1 MAIDILSLKP
11 TTISRDLKGKFVC
24 IYSLPKVGKTSMA
37 CQFPKNLL
45 LGFEHGWNAIAGA
58 KAVDITKWADFK
70 QILRQLE
77 QPAAREM
84 YDTITIDTVGLA
96 WQMCEDFVCAQNGVQ
111 KISDIPWGG
120 GYTACK
126 KEFVKGWSIMTSKM
140 SKKEFENSLRKITQL
155 GYGLVVIA
163 HVERRI
169 EKRAD
174 DSEVEILG
182 PAIPKRAYEIV
193 NQLVDIIGYID
204 ITWDEEGN
212 SERWL
217 YTRKTPTVMAGSR
230 FKYLEPKI
238 KFGYNELVNAI
249 SDAIDKAEK
258 LDGATVVDKTERI
271 IEEALDYNAIRAE
284 ASALWKQLVGEGENA
299 NAEMAKTIL
308 KKVEMIF
315 GRTMKLSE
323 ITEDQVDLFNLVVI
337 EMRDLAKAS

>member
-1 MAIDILSLKP
+1 MAIDILNIQP

-45 LGFEHGWNAIAGA
+45 LAFEKGYNAIAGI
-58 KAVDITKWADFK
+58 KPVDITKWSDLK
-70 QILRQLE
+70 LVLRQLE
-77 QPAAREM
+77 KPEARQM
-84 YDTITIDTVGLA
+84 YDTITIDTIGIA
-96 WQMCEDFVCAQNGVQ
+96 WEMCEQFVCAQNGVQ
-111 KISDIPWGG
+111 KIGDIPWGG
-120 GYTACK
+120 GYSACK
-126 KEFVKGWSIMTSKM
+126 R
-140 SKKEFENSLRKITQL
+140 EFESCLRKITQL
-155 GYGLVVIA
+155 GYGLVIIA

-217 YTRKTPTVMAGSR
+217 YTRKTPTIMAGSR
-230 FKYLEPKI
+230 FKYLAPKI
-238 KFGYNELVNAI
+238 KFGYNELVAAI
-249 SDAIDKAEK
+249 GEAIDKAEK
-258 LDGATVVDKTERI
+258 LDGAVVVDTTQQV
-271 IEEALDYNAIRAE
+271 IEEKLDYNAIRAE
-284 ASALWKQLVGEGENA
+284 AADLWKQLVEKDTENA
-299 NAEMAKTIL
+299 GRIL

-315 GRTMKLSE
+315 GRPMKLSE
-323 ITEDQVDLFNLVVI
+323 ITEDQVDLFNLVLLDMK
-337 EMRDLAKAS
+337 EML

>member
-1 MAIDILSLKP
+1 MAIDILNIQP

-45 LGFEHGWNAIAGA
+45 LAFEKGYNAIAGI
-58 KAVDITKWADFK
+58 KPVDITKWSDLK
-70 QILRQLE
+70 LVLRQLE
-77 QPAAREM
+77 KPEARQM
-84 YDTITIDTVGLA
+84 YDTITIDTIGIA
-96 WQMCEDFVCAQNGVQ
+96 WEMCEQFVCAQNGVQ
-111 KISDIPWGG
+111 KIGDIPWGG
-120 GYTACK
+120 GYSACK
-126 KEFVKGWSIMTSKM
+126 R
-140 SKKEFENSLRKITQL
+140 EFESCLRKITQL
-155 GYGLVVIA
+155 GYGLVIIA

-217 YTRKTPTVMAGSR
+217 YTRKTPTIMAGSR
-230 FKYLEPKI
+230 FKYLAPKI
-238 KFGYNELVNAI
+238 KFGYNELVEAI
-249 SDAIDKAEK
+249 GEAIDKAEK
-258 LDGATVVDKTERI
+258 LDGAVVVDTTQQV
-271 IEEALDYNAIRAE
+271 IEEKLDYNAIRAE
-284 ASALWKQLVGEGENA
+284 AAELWKQLVEKDTENA
-299 NAEMAKTIL
+299 GRIL

-315 GRTMKLSE
+315 GRPMKLSE
-323 ITEDQVDLFNLVVI
+323 ITEDQVDLFNLAVLD
-337 EMRDLAKAS
+337 MRDMLENSK

>member
-1 MAIDILSLKP
+1 MAIDIFNIQP

-45 LGFEHGWNAIAGA
+45 LAFEKGYNAIGGI
-58 KAVDITKWADFK
+58 KPVDIMKWSDFK
-70 QILRQLE
+70 LVLRQLE
-77 QPAAREM
+77 KPEARQL
-84 YDTITIDTVGLA
+84 YDTVTIDTVGVA
-96 WQMCEDFVCAQNGVQ
+96 WEMCEQFVCAQNGVQ
-111 KISDIPWGG
+111 KIADIPWGG
-120 GYTACK
+120 GYSACK
-126 KEFVKGWSIMTSKM
+126 R
-140 SKKEFENSLRKITQL
+140 EFESCLRKITQL
-155 GYGLVVIA
+155 GYGLVIIA
-163 HVERRI
+163 HVDKRT

-230 FKYLEPKI
+230 FKYLAPKI
-238 KFGYNELVNAI
+238 KFGYQELVNAL
-249 SDAIDKAEK
+249 SDAIDKSEK
-258 LDGATVVDKTERI
+258 LDGATVVETTELVV
-271 IEEALDYNAIRAE
+271 EETLDYKQVRERA
-284 ASALWKQLVGEGENA
+284 SLLWKDLVERDEDNA
-299 NAEMAKTIL
+299 AVIL

-315 GRTMKLSE
+315 GRPMKLSE
-323 ITEDQVDLFNLVVI
+323 ITEDQVDLFNLVVLDM
-337 EMRDLAKAS
+337 EDMLKE

>member
-58 KAVDITKWADFK
+58 MAVDITKWADFK

-96 WQMCEDFVCAQNGVQ
+96 WQMCEDFTCAQNGVQ

-120 GYTACK
+120 GYTAC
-126 KEFVKGWSIMTSKM
+126 
-140 SKKEFENSLRKITQL
+140 KKEFENSLRKITQL

-163 HVERRI
+163 HVERRV

-238 KFGYNELVNAI
+238 KFGYNELVSAI
-249 SDAIDKAEK
+249 SNAIDKAEK
-258 LDGATVVDKTERI
+258 LDGALVVDKTERI
-271 IEEALDYNAIRAE
+271 IEETLDYNTIRAE

-337 EMRDLAKAS
+337 EMKDLVKAS

>member
-1 MAIDILSLKP
+1 MAIDILNIQP

-45 LGFEHGWNAIAGA
+45 LAFEKGYNAIAGI
-58 KAVDITKWADFK
+58 KPVDITKWSDLK
-70 QILRQLE
+70 LVLRQLE
-77 QPAAREM
+77 KPEARQM
-84 YDTITIDTVGLA
+84 YDTITIDTIGIA
-96 WQMCEDFVCAQNGVQ
+96 WEMCEQFVCAQNGVQ
-111 KISDIPWGG
+111 KIGDIPWGG
-120 GYTACK
+120 GYSACK
-126 KEFVKGWSIMTSKM
+126 R
-140 SKKEFENSLRKITQL
+140 EFESCLRKITQL
-155 GYGLVVIA
+155 GYGLVIIA

-217 YTRKTPTVMAGSR
+217 YTRKTPTIMAGSR
-230 FKYLEPKI
+230 FKYLAPKI
-238 KFGYNELVNAI
+238 KFGYNELVEAI
-249 SDAIDKAEK
+249 GEAIDKAEK
-258 LDGATVVDKTERI
+258 LDGAVVVDTTQQI
-271 IEEALDYNAIRAE
+271 IEEKLDYNAIRAE
-284 ASALWKQLVGEGENA
+284 AADLWKQLVEKDTENA
-299 NAEMAKTIL
+299 GRIL

-315 GRTMKLSE
+315 GRPMKLSE
-323 ITEDQVDLFNLVVI
+323 ITEDQVDLFNLAVLD
-337 EMRDLAKAS
+337 MRDMLENSK

>member
-58 KAVDITKWADFK
+58 MAVDITKWADYK
-70 QILRQLE
+70 QVLRQLE

-126 KEFVKGWSIMTSKM
+126 KEF
-140 SKKEFENSLRKITQL
+140 ENCLRKITQL

-182 PAIPKRAYEIV
+182 PAI
-193 NQLVDIIGYID
+193 N
-204 ITWDEEGN
+204 
-212 SERWL
+212 
-217 YTRKTPTVMAGSR
+217 
-230 FKYLEPKI
+230 
-238 KFGYNELVNAI
+238 
-249 SDAIDKAEK
+249 
-258 LDGATVVDKTERI
+258 
-271 IEEALDYNAIRAE
+271 
-284 ASALWKQLVGEGENA
+284 
-299 NAEMAKTIL
+299 
-308 KKVEMIF
+308 
-315 GRTMKLSE
+315 
-323 ITEDQVDLFNLVVI
+323 
-337 EMRDLAKAS
+337 